1 MSICLSIY
9 FYWSSVRQL
18 NVQKCS
24 EPEVFF
30 TWLQNVCRATTV
42 CTFSTSQLPKVVR
55 MWCAFTILT
64 STCASCPSAV
74 RFFDIS
80 TSKSGPRPPEFNTF
94 DFKMCFAPQ
103 RRALFRHLNFQ
114 KRSGSEALFANF
126 DFEMCTLWTSH
137 LTTVLQ
143 TRGAFNILTSTC
155 ASRHNGVHFFNI
167 ASSESALM
175 LRCFQHFDLRM
186 CFTPQRRAIF
196 DLSSD
201 QMAPHPPSSILLFDP
216 PKPQNNIG
224 KTQCFATFLLFRAP
238 ASSFFWLFLFSNL
251 LSSSVLSLT
260 ALTSAAASVYKSEV
274 WLLIFIRQWPN
285 LDSET
290 WKWVLSFDLDV
301 FKFIPFKTPMF
312 PLSNLDLKIT
322 RGKQTSLL

>member
-24 EPEVFF
+24 EPPRQVFF
-30 TWLQNVCRATTV
+30 TRLQNVCRATTV
-42 CTFSTSQLPKVVR
+42 CTFSTSQLPKALR
-55 MWCAFTILT
+55 M
-64 STCASCPSAV
+64 
-74 RFFDIS
+74 
-80 TSKSGPRPPEFNTF
+80 
-94 DFKMCFAPQ
+94 
-103 RRALFRHLNFQ
+103 LN
-114 KRSGSEALFANF
+114 ALFANF
-126 DFEMCTLWTSH
+126 DFEMCTFWTSH
-137 LTTVLQ
+137 LTKVLQ
-143 TRGAFNILTSTC
+143 TQGAFNILTSTC

-186 CFTPQRRAIF
+186 CFTPLRRAIF

-251 LSSSVLSLT
+251 LSLSFLSLT
-260 ALTSAAASVYKSEV
+260 ALTSAAASIYKSEV